1 MVYCFTEL
9 KIKHPE
15 ENLHRLNIIQ
25 AESWGCYVRRMIPI
39 AKNGDLEEAQNLF
52 ETMEIEF
59 VDMLITRMRGNKN
72 S

>member
-1 MVYCFTEL
+1 M
-9 KIKHPE
+9 
-15 ENLHRLNIIQ
+15 
-25 AESWGCYVRRMIPI
+25 RRMIPI